1 MNLNKILNDK
11 KGVSILMLI
20 IAVVM
25 MAMIVSFAVYYSE
38 DTTPEAK
45 LASAYS
51 SLKVI
56 KDACDNAETLIELN
70 PKEYDDYY
78 FFGYSI
84 KHNITSETELD
95 EYAQNCGLESSLD
108 FSDRTFMIKPA
119 ETDEEERI
127 LKNLELKGV
136 SSIYVVDLDNKKY
149 YIVGGTKRIDGGELY
164 EYKDIVKAY
173 EMLVK

>member
-1 MNLNKILNDK
+1 
-11 KGVSILMLI
+11 MLI

-25 MAMIVSFAVYYSE
+25 MAIIVSFAVFFSQ

-70 PKEYDDYY
+70 PAEYDDYY
-78 FFGYSI
+78 FFGYNI
-84 KHNITSETELD
+84 QHNITDAAELN
-95 EYAQNCGLESSLD
+95 EYATKCGLASSVN
-108 FSDRTFMIKPA
+108 FSDRTFIIKPA

-136 SSIYVVDLDNKKY
+136 SSTYVVDLDNEKY
-149 YIVGGTKRIDGGELY
+149 YIVGGAEKVDGEKLY
-164 EYKDIVKAY
+164 EYKAIIRAY

>member
-1 MNLNKILNDK
+1 MLLKEVLNNK
-11 KGVSILMLI
+11 KGVSIIMLI

-25 MAMIVSFAVYYSE
+25 MAIIVSFAVFFSQ

-51 SLKVI
+51 SLKVV
-56 KDACDNAETLIELN
+56 KDACDNAETLIEIN
-70 PKEYDDYY
+70 PAEYDDYY

-84 KHNITSETELD
+84 KHNITDTAELE
-95 EYAQNCGLESSLD
+95 EYAENCGVTSSD
-108 FSDRTFMIKPA
+108 FSERTFIIKPA

-136 SSIYVVDLDNKKY
+136 SSTYVVDLDNEKY
-149 YIVGGTKRIDGGELY
+149 YIVGGAERVDGGELY
-164 EYKDIVKAY
+164 EYKDIVRAY